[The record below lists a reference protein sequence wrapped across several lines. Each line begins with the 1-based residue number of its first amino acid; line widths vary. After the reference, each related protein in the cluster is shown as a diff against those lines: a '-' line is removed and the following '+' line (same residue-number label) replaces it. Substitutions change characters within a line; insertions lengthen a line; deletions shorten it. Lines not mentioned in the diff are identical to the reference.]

1 MNSVLI
7 KKLASPDQ
15 VRTFEKGR
23 FELVEIGGLSLGRAT
38 YEPGWRWSVHVGP
51 IAGTASCQ
59 VSHVGLVLQGGPW
72 YVWMT
77 ALSSNL
83 NPETHSPSRPGTTV
97 GC

>member
-38 YEPGWRWSVHVGP
+38 YEPGWRW
-51 IAGTASCQ
+51 AGTRRANCRHG
-59 VSHVGLVLQGGPW
+59 VV
-72 YVWMT
+72 
-77 ALSSNL
+77 
-83 NPETHSPSRPGTTV
+83 PG
-97 GC
+97 